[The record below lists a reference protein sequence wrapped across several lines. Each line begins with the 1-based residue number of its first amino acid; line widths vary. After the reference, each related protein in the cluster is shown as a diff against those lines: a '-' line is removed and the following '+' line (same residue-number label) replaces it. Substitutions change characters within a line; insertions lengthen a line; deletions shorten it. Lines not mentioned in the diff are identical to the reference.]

1 MRCKT
6 HLELLDDLLAE
17 AGLGEAPVVVMG
29 ESDRKQELTV
39 RQLLMIDIN
48 KEAVFLHLSLH
59 Q

>member
-17 AGLGEAPVVVMG
+17 AGLGEAPLVIMG
-29 ESDRKQELTV
+29 ESDRKRKLTV
-39 RQLLMIDIN
+39 RQLLMTDIH